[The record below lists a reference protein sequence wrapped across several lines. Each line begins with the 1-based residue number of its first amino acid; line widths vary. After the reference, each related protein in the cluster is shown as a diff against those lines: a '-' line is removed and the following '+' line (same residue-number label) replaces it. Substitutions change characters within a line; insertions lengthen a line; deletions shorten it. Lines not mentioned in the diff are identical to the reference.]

1 MFVFLQFY
9 SVDKSYT
16 TYLDVDKFIHWI
28 ALSKL
33 STTEMTQGDKFY
45 SPVTDLSTG

>member
-1 MFVFLQFY
+1 
-9 SVDKSYT
+9 
-16 TYLDVDKFIHWI
+16 VDKFIHWI

-45 SPVTDLSTG
+45 PLDTDLSAG